1 MKKTKIITISILGL
15 LLLVPFM
22 MPTKAAPASYVPV
35 AEEQQYY
42 WTHSIKYGNWTI
54 FTADDM
60 SGALAKIFNTSLSD
74 TMQILYN
81 AWVGY
86 YGSAIIS
93 WWPMTIID
101 ILPENTSAFLNP
113 DFSIPDTITHTP
125 VNIDAG
131 YEHLVGAIYYSDTW
145 YVVNDSASFA
155 AQSLYGGAM
164 MSPYGIIGVPFAP
177 LNMDWA
183 VFAAAADA
191 GMDNYWGGWAA
202 NTTVSALASGY
213 SMSVPIGGYE
223 NNTLAIT
230 MKNTYT
236 TGGILNY
243 SSLTYGTLMIT
254 EWKLLSI
261 APDVIDPVT
270 TSPIDFAVDDDY
282 TGESLSWTATDAN
295 PGNYTITL
303 DTTPVVT
310 TTPWVNGTPVTYNI
324 SDGLAPGAHTFVINF
339 SDAYSNSKADT
350 VVMTVNPPDTTDPV
364 ITSSPTD
371 LVVDVGYTGQSLSW
385 TATDTNAVS
394 YSIKGNGSVIVSTTS
409 WTSGTPVTYNIPDGY
424 PVSTTTYEI
433 TFTDLNGNT
442 ATDSATLTVE
452 AVAVTTPPAIP
463 GFEPLIVIG
472 IATIG
477 SIGLIALKKKKK

>member
-35 AEEQQYY
+35 AEEEQYY
-42 WTHSIKYGNWTI
+42 WTHSIKYGNWTQ
-54 FTADDM
+54 FTADGM
-60 SGALAKIFNTSLSD
+60 SDAFVNIFNTSISD
-74 TMQILYN
+74 TMQILYT

-86 YGSAIIS
+86 WGYPIIS
-93 WWPMTIID
+93 YWPMTID
-101 ILPENTSAFLNP
+101 LILPESIDAFLNAS
-113 DFSIPDTITHTP
+113 FGITDVITNTP
-125 VNIDAG
+125 VNISAG
-131 YEHLVGAIYYSDTW
+131 YEHAVGAVYYSDTW

-164 MSPYGIIGVPFAP
+164 ISPYGILGVPFAP

-191 GMDNYWGGWAA
+191 GMDTYWGGWAA
-202 NTTVSALASGY
+202 NTVVTALPSGY

-261 APDVIDPVT
+261 APDVINPVT
-270 TSPIDFAVDDDY
+270 TSPIDFIVDDDY

-295 PGNYTITL
+295 AGNYTITL
-303 DTTPVVT
+303 DGTPVVT
-310 TTPWVNGTPVTYNI
+310 TTPWVNGTPVVYNI
-324 SDGLAPGAHTFVINF
+324 SVGEAPGDHTFIITF
-339 SDAYSNSKADT
+339 SDAYLNSIADS
-350 VVMTVNPPDTTDPV
+350 VVMTVTVPDTTDPV
-364 ITSSPTD
+364 VTVSPTD
-371 LVVDVGYTGQSLSW
+371 LTLAPDYTGQTLSW
-385 TATDTNAVS
+385 TATDANAVS
-394 YSIKGNGSVIVSTTS
+394 YSIKLNGSLVIVPATP
-409 WTSGTPVTYNIPDGY
+409 WTSGTPVTYDIPDGIAIS
-424 PVSTTTYEI
+424 VTTYEI

-442 ATDSATLTVE
+442 ATDSVTVTVE
-452 AVAVTTPPAIP
+452 ATSDAPAIP

-472 IATIG
+472 IATIV